1 MNNKDFAVGYCRFSS
16 DNQREESIDAQKRAI
31 NKYAEENGLTI
42 CKWYVDEACSARTAN
57 RPGFQEMIQDSGKRG
72 FNKLLIYKFDRF
84 SRDDYDRAIYK
95 RKLKMNGVQII
106 SVMEKVDN
114 SPQGEMLQAILEAFA
129 TYYSNNLSTE
139 VMKGM
144 RENAFNC
151 RCNGGIPPYGYKRV
165 PRVENG
171 VTMTSKK
178 GAILHD
184 TVIEPKN
191 AEAVKLIYNMT
202 LEGKTRTEIMERLN
216 SLGFRDAKGNEFKC
230 ETYID
235 RILRNERYTGTYIFS
250 EYRHVLNMGKYGRE
264 KNAEPIKIENGFPKI
279 IDKETFNAV
288 QQILNQR
295 VHRSPYNTTE
305 QYLLAGKI
313 VCGECGKTFQGW
325 RKSKN
330 DREYVYYK
338 CTNAGNYYKGTRKSE
353 QCKNP
358 SIRRDDIERIVL
370 KSVIDLLS
378 DKKLVDKLFDEYNLF
393 LRRHKGNAE
402 LIEGLKN
409 QLKDVDRRIDNIVNL
424 FADGHYS
431 DVLEQKLLQSEQEK
445 TSILET
451 IKREEQKIGILS
463 VKCEDLQK
471 AIDYARTILLDKN
484 QDFELRKRI
493 LHSFLNKIIVYK
505 DYVEI
510 YINTIPAKYCGNFD
524 LRIRK
529 EDLNAC
535 LLPNLEYND
544 NVADKQNFQL
554 ENMSGAPEQKSVLKS
569 E

>member
-42 CKWYVDEACSARTAN
+42 CKWYIDEACSARTAN
-57 RPGFQEMIQDSGKRG
+57 RPGFQEMIEDSGKRG

-114 SPQGEMLQAILEAFA
+114 SPQGEMLQSILEAWA

-144 RENAFNC
+144 KENAFNC
-151 RCNGGIPPYGYKRV
+151 KCNGGVPPYGYKRI
-165 PRVENG
+165 PHIENG
-171 VTMTSKK
+171 ITKTSKK
-178 GAILHD
+178 GTIMHD
-184 TVIEPKN
+184 TVIDPKN

-230 ETYID
+230 GTYID
-235 RILRNERYTGTYIFS
+235 RILRNERYTGTYIFN
-250 EYRHVLNMGKYGRE
+250 EYRRVLNMGKYGIE
-264 KNAEPIKIENGFPKI
+264 KNADPIKIENGFPKI
-279 IDKETFNAV
+279 IEKETFLAV
-288 QQILNQR
+288 QKILEQR
-295 VHRSPYNTTE
+295 VHRSPFNTTE

-325 RKSKN
+325 KKSKN
-330 DREYVYYK
+330 GKDYIYYK
-338 CTNAGNYYKGTRKSE
+338 CTNAGNYYKGSRKSE

-358 SIRRDDIERIVL
+358 SIRRDDIEHIVL

-378 DKKLVDKLFDEYNLF
+378 DKKLVDKLFNEYNMF

-402 LIEGLKN
+402 LLDGLKN
-409 QLKDVDRRIDNIVNL
+409 QLKDVNRRIDNIVNL

-431 DVLEQKLLQSEQEK
+431 EIMEQKLSQFELERANITEMIKQE
-445 TSILET
+445 
-451 IKREEQKIGILS
+451 EEKIGNLT
-463 VKCEDLQK
+463 VRCEDLQK
-471 AIDYARTILLDKN
+471 AIDYSRKILLDKS

-529 EDLNAC
+529 EDLNAS
-535 LLPNLEYND
+535 LLPNLDYIKCSD
-544 NVADKQNFQL
+544 LQKNFQL
-554 ENMSGAPEQKSVLKS
+554 ENTSGSPQ
-569 E
+569 